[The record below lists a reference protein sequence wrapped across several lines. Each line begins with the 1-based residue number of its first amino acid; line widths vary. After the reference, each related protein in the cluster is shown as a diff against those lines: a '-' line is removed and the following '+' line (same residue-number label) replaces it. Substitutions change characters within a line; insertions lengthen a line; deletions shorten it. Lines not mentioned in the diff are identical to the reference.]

1 MFAEN
6 NLIIKGASDEQ
17 REIILSS
24 GAISV
29 SACPGSGKTWT
40 ASRLFVN
47 RAKNKTNRYS
57 GIALLSHTNIAVE
70 TFKNRILEIDASL
83 DVDRINYVG
92 TIDSFVEKYLISP
105 FYYLFHKQER
115 RPFFFGFDR
124 DSITLSKYQANTQ
137 YPVCVNDIRCFI
149 EDNGLIYKAK
159 KNKNNNQYIDLP
171 SSPVRE
177 LFIRTI
183 NNLAR
188 YTHDMRWFIVYEII
202 ENTDV
207 LRCLANRFSEIIIDE
222 AQDTRELAYN
232 FFDRLLSAA
241 SDTLHISLIG
251 DINQSIYSF
260 SGATPE
266 IYIKYINKWGLKK
279 YNLTVNRRSYSE
291 VIRGVYSLFGIRMT
305 SLINDEKSGIYFIS
319 ESKYNEIRAR
329 QIATLFGSSPSS
341 VCILSRHKSSTEN
354 RATLYLQKLFNACN
368 KRNLENNPK
377 AAYREIVNF
386 IKVYGNF
393 SLPDED
399 TVNRHIWEIVKNT
412 NLLPPLDMT
421 WKLWRPKIY
430 NALNELAEKLGT
442 DDLIQKRLRRPNLL
456 EENQTIEDFLKTKT
470 NTQTVHSVKGETFDG
485 IIFIDEKFQWKKLVE
500 SGSETDVIADEEL
513 RIAYVAITRARKFAL
528 LVIPDKHL
536 KNYENKWKN
545 KIRELPINDYSFA
558 GYFQ

>member
-47 RAKNKTNRYS
+47 RAKNKKNRYS

-137 YPVCVNDIRCFI
+137 YPVCVNNIRCFI

-266 IYIKYINKWGLKK
+266 TYIKYINKWGLKK

-319 ESKYNEIRAR
+319 ESKYNEIRAS

-341 VCILSRHKSSTEN
+341 VCILSRHNSSTEN